1 MKFMVEEIYA
11 IFHVHFSNFSN
22 NLMFL
27 NFSDVIVFSKNNI
40 LDIEKFKT

>member
-27 NFSDVIVFSKNNI
+27 NFSDVVFSKNSI